1 MSLPVSVGVLLVGLP
16 YSISLAAQWL
26 YGWPSKPGY
35 KKYIEA
41 LKPR

>member
-1 MSLPVSVGVLLVGLP
+1 MRLPVVAAAIFVAVP
-16 YSISLAAQWL
+16 YSLSLTAQWL
-26 YGWPSKPGY
+26 HGWPDKPGY